1 MDHVVSGAA
10 FGAALTAS
18 GVFQPAVILGQL
30 QFTNFQMIQTFLTA
44 TGTSAY
50 APPSPSP
57 TSFLSH
63 LLPPPT
69 NTHPASS

>member
-1 MDHVVSGAA
+1 MDHVVSGAT

-50 APPSPSP
+50 APPSP

-69 NTHPASS
+69 NTQPASS